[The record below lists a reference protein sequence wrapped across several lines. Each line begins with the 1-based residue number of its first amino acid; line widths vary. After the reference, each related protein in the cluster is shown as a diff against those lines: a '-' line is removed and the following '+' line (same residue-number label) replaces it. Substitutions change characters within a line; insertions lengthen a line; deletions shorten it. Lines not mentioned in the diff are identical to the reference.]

1 MKIAYIT
8 AGAGG
13 MFCGSCLHDN
23 TLAAALVRQGHDAL
37 LIPTYT
43 PIRTDEPDVSQK
55 RVFLGGIN
63 VYLQQKLGLFR
74 HTPWFLDRLFDA
86 RPLLRWVARF
96 AVKTEASDLGDL
108 TVSILEGEHGHQSK
122 EVDKLVA
129 WLRDEVKPEIV
140 HLTAALLSGLVHEL
154 KQRLK
159 VPVLCSL
166 QGDDI
171 FLESLPE
178 SHRSRCLA
186 LVRVHCREIDGFIAT
201 SAYYADFMS
210 EYLSIPRERIHVV
223 YPGLNLTGHGGS
235 RLPLTPNP
243 SPLSTGE
250 RGESGSP
257 LPLSTGERGESG
269 SPLPL
274 YSGGEGLGV
283 RGERPFTIGYFARIC
298 PEKGL
303 HVLTEAFHLFKQTAG
318 TEQCRLHVSGWLG
331 ANNQKYFEDIQS
343 KLKERSLHEHFAHL
357 EAPDHDSKVRFLQEI
372 DVLSVPTT
380 YREPKGLYVLEALA
394 NGVPVVQPRHGS
406 FPELIEAT
414 GGGLLVE
421 PNDPH
426 DLARALRQLFDNA
439 AHREELGRN
448 GKKAVHARFHAD
460 RMAAETTAIYDRYI
474 TVSRD
479 APAERVA
486 PRSTPRRG

>member
-1 MKIAYIT
+1 
-8 AGAGG
+8 

-23 TLAAALVRQGHDAL
+23 TLAAALVRQGHHAL

-63 VYLQQKLGLFR
+63 IYLQQKLGLFR

-96 AVKTEASDLGDL
+96 AVKTEAHDLGDL

-129 WLRDEVKPEIV
+129 WLADEVKPEIV
-140 HLTAALLSGLVHEL
+140 HLTAALLSGLVHEI
-154 KQRLK
+154 KKRLK

-186 LVRVHCREIDGFIAT
+186 LVRVHCREIDGFVAT
-201 SAYYADFMS
+201 SSYYADFMAD
-210 EYLSIPRERIHVV
+210 YFSIPRSRIHVV
-223 YPGLNLTGHGGS
+223 YPGLNLTGYGGP
-235 RLPLTPNP
+235 RL
-243 SPLSTGE
+243 E
-250 RGESGSP
+250 QQ
-257 LPLSTGERGESG
+257 
-269 SPLPL
+269 
-274 YSGGEGLGV
+274 
-283 RGERPFTIGYFARIC
+283 RPFTVGYFARIC

-303 HVLTEAFHLFKQTAG
+303 HILTEAFHLFKQTPG

-331 ANNQKYFEDIQS
+331 VNNSAYFKDIQT
-343 KLKERSLHEHFAHL
+343 KLKERGLEKHFLHV
-357 EAPDHDSKVRFLQEI
+357 EAPDHDSKVRFLHGI

-426 DLARALRQLFDNA
+426 DLARILRQLFHNP
-439 AHREELGRN
+439 AHRDELGRN
-448 GKKAVHARFHAD
+448 GKEAVHARFHAD
-460 RMAAETTAIYDRYI
+460 RMAVETAAIYARY
-474 TVSRD
+474 V
-479 APAERVA
+479 
-486 PRSTPRRG
+486 